1 MKVGSVLQRGMR
13 WGGSD
18 LDVVVFDL
26 VMAKVLVRFWCG
38 LRVLDATDQTSLGS
52 NTLLWWCKA
61 FGGYGG
67 GM

>member
-1 MKVGSVLQRGMR
+1 MKVGSVLQQGMR

-38 LRVLDATDQTSLGS
+38 LRVLM
-52 NTLLWWCKA
+52 LLNKLV
-61 FGGYGG
+61 
-67 GM
+67 